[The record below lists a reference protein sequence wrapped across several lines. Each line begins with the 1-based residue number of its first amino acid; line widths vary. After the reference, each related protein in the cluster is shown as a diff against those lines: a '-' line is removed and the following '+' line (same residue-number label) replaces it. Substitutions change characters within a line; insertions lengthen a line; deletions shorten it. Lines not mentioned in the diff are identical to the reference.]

1 MTNSNCPKKKFSMI
15 LKKRKRRK
23 KIAIMIIT
31 AEIVRVNTFLILFK
45 LKQEILKANQVK
57 KVKRNLIYRKIEV
70 KLKF

>member
-1 MTNSNCPKKKFSMI
+1 MTDSNCPKKKFLMI

-23 KIAIMIIT
+23 KIVIMIIT
-31 AEIVRVNTFLILFK
+31 AEIVLVNTFPILFK

>member
-1 MTNSNCPKKKFSMI
+1 MTDSNCLKKKFLMI

-31 AEIVRVNTFLILFK
+31 AEIVRMNTFLILFK

-57 KVKRNLIYRKIEV
+57 KVERNLIYRKIEV